1 MNSQFALDKTNAR
14 MLGVCAGIARGL
26 DVDPM
31 LVRVNL
37 ILLTIFLGPLALI
50 AYLLIALTAG

>member
-1 MNSQFALDKTNAR
+1 MNSHFALDKTNAR
-14 MLGVCAGIARGL
+14 MLSVCAGIARGL
-26 DVDPM
+26 DVHPT